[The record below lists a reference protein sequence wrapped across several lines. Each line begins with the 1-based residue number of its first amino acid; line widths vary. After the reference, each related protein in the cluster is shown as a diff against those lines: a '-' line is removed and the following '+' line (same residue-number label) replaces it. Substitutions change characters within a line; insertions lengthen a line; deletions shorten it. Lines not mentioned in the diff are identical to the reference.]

1 MCCLNKEIAF
11 APGSAAFAGIT
22 DSKGSVAEGSQE
34 EKSGKQRHDAVGSVG
49 LIVDGA

>member
-1 MCCLNKEIAF
+1 MCCLNKEIVF
-11 APGSAAFAGIT
+11 APGL
-22 DSKGSVAEGSQE
+22 VAEGSQE